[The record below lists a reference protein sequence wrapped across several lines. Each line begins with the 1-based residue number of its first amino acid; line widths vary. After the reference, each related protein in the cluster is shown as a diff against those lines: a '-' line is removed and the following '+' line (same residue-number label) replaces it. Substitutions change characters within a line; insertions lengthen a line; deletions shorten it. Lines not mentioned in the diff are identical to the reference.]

1 MYTGTRVAGLG
12 SVLTFLGSRLGFGL
26 CILLPL
32 VLFFVY
38 QLVMFIR
45 TLISVRNDGKKVITV
60 ADEELIKQKAIE
72 EYLRRQ
78 AEENGPDKDKP
89 DDKPDDATD
98 SSETPDKQ

>member
-1 MYTGTRVAGLG
+1 M
-12 SVLTFLGSRLGFGL
+12 
-26 CILLPL
+26 
-32 VLFFVY
+32 LFFVY

-78 AEENGPDKDKP
+78 AEVNGPDKDKP